1 MPDLFNDNTKNN
13 PTIPFRFTR
22 LYIRT
27 LILLALLLT
36 IGQGLTQWRLN
47 AVSDELYVIRYAS
60 LQRSQS
66 QQIVKKALQ
75 LTDAREQS
83 SFAANQ
89 NELNAIFMAFERYH
103 LEGRQGHLLAYDITI
118 QKSDSVEQLYR
129 LIRPHFEAIQRGTR
143 VILRLHN
150 TDEANTVAAQAS
162 LQLLLD
168 NEKPFLEQ
176 IDMIV
181 RQYSTELR
189 QKISRLQYIELY
201 LYLFTIAVL
210 VGIGM
215 FIFRPAVGKL
225 RQTIAQLVEAE
236 KNTTQTNKK
245 LLSLNRSLKAT
256 RQKLFEASKQQH
268 QQELNDQKIRTAYL
282 VAGQEEER
290 KRLSRELHD
299 GLGQMLTAIKLQVEG
314 LAVSRAA
321 SGTNGAANGVD
332 NLNTLRTL
340 IAQTI
345 QETRSIS
352 NNLMPSV
359 LSDFGIIPALK
370 GLAEM
375 QRQSGPVGVTF
386 QANLPPTRLDKQ
398 IEIMLYRVSQEAVS
412 NALRHAEPTHI
423 TINLF
428 EKDDYLHLI
437 VEDDGRG
444 FRPQRSRTANGQGI
458 HNMHERVELLNGKFR
473 LTSSPGKGTKV
484 QVSVPYH
491 LQLAHHESDQTY
503 AR

>member
-1 MPDLFNDNTKNN
+1 MPDLFNDNNKNN
-13 PTIPFRFTR
+13 PTIPFRFNR
-22 LYIRT
+22 LYVRT
-27 LILLALLLT
+27 LILLAILLSV
-36 IGQGLTQWRLN
+36 GQGLTQWRLS

-66 QQIVKKALQ
+66 QQIVTKALQ
-75 LTDAREQS
+75 LADDREQS
-83 SFAANQ
+83 TFGTNR
-89 NELNAIFMAFERYH
+89 NELRTIFLTFERYH
-103 LEGRQGHLLAYDITI
+103 LEGRQGHLLDRDITI
-118 QKSDSVEQLYR
+118 QKSDSVERLYR
-129 LIRPHFEAIQRGTR
+129 IIRPHFEAIQTGTR
-143 VILRLHN
+143 AILNLHN
-150 TDEANTVAAQAS
+150 TTEANLPAAQAN
-162 LQLLLD
+162 LQLLLA

-176 IDMIV
+176 IDTIV

-201 LYLFTIAVL
+201 LYLFTIAIL
-210 VGIGM
+210 IGIGL
-215 FIFRPAVGKL
+215 FLFRPAVRKL
-225 RQTIAQLVEAE
+225 RQTIARLVEAE
-236 KNTTQTNKK
+236 KNSTLANKK

-268 QQELNDQKIRTAYL
+268 EQELNDQKLRAAYL
-282 VAGQEEER
+282 IAGQEEER

-314 LAVSRAA
+314 LSRIRQSPTGTVS
-321 SGTNGAANGVD
+321 GVD
-332 NLNTLRTL
+332 NLNTLKAL

-345 QETRSIS
+345 QDTRSIS

-375 QRQSGPVGVTF
+375 QRQSGPVGVLF
-386 QANLPPTRLDKQ
+386 QTNLPPVRLDKQ
-398 IEIMLYRVSQEAVS
+398 VEIMLYRVSQEAVS
-412 NALRHAEPTHI
+412 NALRHADPAHI
-423 TINLF
+423 IIDLF

-437 VEDDGRG
+437 IDDDGRG
-444 FRPQRSRTANGQGI
+444 FQPQRSRTANGQGI

-473 LTSSPGKGTKV
+473 LTSAPDKGTKV
-484 QVSVPYH
+484 QVSIPYH
-491 LQLAHHESDQTY
+491 SQLAPHESDQTY

>member
-1 MPDLFNDNTKNN
+1 MPDLLSDNTKNN
-13 PTIPFRFTR
+13 PTIPFRFNR
-22 LYIRT
+22 LYVRT
-27 LILLALLLT
+27 LILLAILLSV
-36 IGQGLTQWRLN
+36 GQGLTQWRLS

-75 LTDAREQS
+75 LTDVREQ
-83 SFAANQ
+83 ATYNANL
-89 NELNAIFMAFERYH
+89 NELHAIFLTFERYH
-103 LEGRQGHLLAYDITI
+103 LEGRRGHLSDRDITI
-118 QKSDSVEQLYR
+118 QKSDSIERLYR
-129 LIRPHFEAIQRGTR
+129 IIRPHFEAIQTGTR
-143 VILRLHN
+143 AILNLRN
-150 TDEANTVAAQAS
+150 TQEANTPAAQAS

-176 IDMIV
+176 IDTIV

-189 QKISRLQYIELY
+189 QKISRLQYIEFY
-201 LYLFTIAVL
+201 LYLLTIAIL
-210 VGIGM
+210 MGIGL
-215 FIFRPAVGKL
+215 FIFRPAVAKL
-225 RQTIAQLVEAE
+225 QQIIVQLVEAE
-236 KNTTQTNKK
+236 KSSTLANKK

-256 RQKLFEASKQQH
+256 RQKLFEATKQQH
-268 QQELNDQKIRTAYL
+268 QQELNDQKLRTAYL
-282 VAGQEEER
+282 IAGQEEER

-314 LAVSRAA
+314 LSRTRQNPN
-321 SGTNGAANGVD
+321 STTHDPD
-332 NLNTLRTL
+332 NLNTLKNL

-375 QRQSGPVGVTF
+375 QRQSGPVGVTL
-386 QANLPPTRLDKQ
+386 QTNLPPVRLDKQ
-398 IEIMLYRVSQEAVS
+398 VEIMLYRVSQEAVS
-412 NALRHAEPTHI
+412 NALRHADPSHI

-437 VEDDGRG
+437 VDDDGRG
-444 FRPQRSRTANGQGI
+444 FQPQRSRTADGQGI

-484 QVSVPYH
+484 QVSVPYYS
-491 LQLAHHESDQTY
+491 QLAPHESDQTY